1 MTILNEAAGG
11 ALRWWREVRGWKPV
25 AIFVLGLCLGVGT
38 VAAACNRPRDSD
50 CEPGMSGVSGAA
62 AYPATLSELDIA
74 FCEAERLEAEAVA
87 AYERAEQWSKARLM
101 GTMRPRTR
109 IGRLSRRSGAA

>member
-38 VAAACNRPRDSD
+38 VAAACI
-50 CEPGMSGVSGAA
+50 GL
-62 AYPATLSELDIA
+62 ATLIA
-74 FCEAERLEAEAVA
+74 SLV
-87 AYERAEQWSKARLM
+87 
-101 GTMRPRTR
+101 
-109 IGRLSRRSGAA
+109 